1 MSALQIVA
9 AAICFPLMLVGW
21 ALLFRQIGRFVALYR
36 VGQADP
42 RRVDAP
48 VSRTLTLAKEFLGH
62 TRMSRLPVV
71 AVAHWFTALSFL
83 LLFGTLVNPFG
94 QLIDPM
100 WRLPVI
106 GHFPPFEWMTELFAW
121 GGFIGILVLI
131 ARAVHLKHCKQSTP
145 GCIMVYGGYVLHAA
159 WVKYEFETPD
169 SEDLGDME
177 VSAAQLD
184 SIKVLYHEK
193 EHTAW
198 IVATNEGAVRDFTFH
213 DVTWED
219 RHNIAKSIVD
229 KTIRQAGENADLFG
243 LADVYEEDIVTFL
256 DGLGCPRET
265 INEPIDLALNRWRIN
280 DTD

>member
-1 MSALQIVA
+1 MLPNQTQGRIRELAIDEEKRYRLARKSWLRDSTVMGIVA
-9 AAICFPLMLVGW
+9 FAV
-21 ALLFRQIGRFVALYR
+21 
-36 VGQADP
+36 
-42 RRVDAP
+42 
-48 VSRTLTLAKEFLGH
+48 TFLIIAGCGIW
-62 TRMSRLPVV
+62 TCI
-71 AVAHWFTALSFL
+71 T
-83 LLFGTLVNPFG
+83 T
-94 QLIDPM
+94 
-100 WRLPVI
+100 
-106 GHFPPFEWMTELFAW
+106 PFEQIMRPDTLP
-121 GGFIGILVLI
+121 FILAFTVLPLLIVGILLLI

-145 GCIMVYGGYVLHAA
+145 GCIMVYGDYVLHAA

-177 VSAAQLD
+177 VSAAQLG

-198 IVATNEGAVRDFTFH
+198 IVATSEGAVRDFTFH

-219 RHNIAKSIVD
+219 RRNIVKSIVD
-229 KTIRQAGENADLFG
+229 KTGGQAGENAGLFG

-265 INEPIDLALNRWRIN
+265 INEPIDLALNRWRIS